1 MSSAGLL
8 QKVIFVVILRHNYKY
23 FDNPLIMSPPLKLW
37 QALQLSQQKNAV
49 EVMEFNLQ
57 GSDRKDN
64 IFSVSFLLFPS
75 IPPFYIL
82 TLEPC
87 VTHEVPKIKY
97 QVIDYKDVP

>member
-1 MSSAGLL
+1 
-8 QKVIFVVILRHNYKY
+8 
-23 FDNPLIMSPPLKLW
+23 
-37 QALQLSQQKNAV
+37 
-49 EVMEFNLQ
+49 MEFNLQ

-75 IPPFYIL
+75 IPPFYLL